1 MRTTQTLVIGAGQA
15 GLSLSRYLTRAGHD
29 HTVLERGQIGE
40 RWRNERWSSLSLLT
54 PNWLN
59 RLPGSP
65 AHADRD
71 GFLYRRAF
79 VDYLERY
86 ARSFAAP
93 IVEEAAVLAVEQA
106 WKGFRIATDD
116 GVWQSRNVVI
126 ATGDSDVPS
135 IPAISSAAPPGLR
148 QLHGSGYRTPH
159 GLPPGGVL
167 VVGAGP
173 SGQQLALE
181 LRQAGRDVVLAVGNH
196 TRVPRRYRG
205 RDIWHWLAELG
216 ELDRTIDEVADE
228 DASRR
233 APSLPLSGAN
243 GGEHIDLGVLG
254 DAGVVIAGRLAG
266 FAGSQA
272 LFADDLDWT
281 TSEAERRMRRLL
293 ARIDQHVEEAG
304 LEAELCPARPVPPVT
319 LPAPPRAI
327 DLAASGFSTV
337 LWATGY
343 RRDYR
348 WLRIPEALD
357 ADGELRHT
365 RGVTPVPGL
374 YALGLRFQ
382 HKRKSHFIGGV
393 GEDAR
398 YLAGCLTGG
407 FCPYVPRRKRAQ
419 APPGAPAVA
428 PA

>member
-1 MRTTQTLVIGAGQA
+1 MKTTQTLVIGAGQA

-29 HTVLERGQIGE
+29 HVTLERGRVGE
-40 RWRNERWSSLSLLT
+40 RWRSERWSSLSLLS

-59 RLPGSP
+59 NLPGSP

-71 GFLYRRAF
+71 GFLGRSAF
-79 VDYLERY
+79 VDYLEHY

-93 IVEEAAVLAVEQA
+93 VVEEAEVLSADRA
-106 WKGFRIATDD
+106 WSGFRVETDR
-116 GVWQSRNVVI
+116 GVWHARNLVV
-126 ATGDSDVPS
+126 ATGDAQLPS
-135 IPAISSAAPPGLR
+135 IPGLAAAVPTGL
-148 QLHGSGYRTPH
+148 QQIHSSGYWVPE

-181 LRQAGRDVVLAVGNH
+181 LRQAGREVVIAVGNH

-205 RDIWHWLAELG
+205 RDIWHWLGVLG

-233 APSLPLSGAN
+233 APSLPLSGSN
-243 GGEHIDLGVLG
+243 GGEHIDLGVLS
-254 DAGVVIAGRLAG
+254 DAGVTIAGRLTG
-266 FAGSQA
+266 FRGVEA

-281 TSEAERRMRRLL
+281 VSEADRRMRRLL
-293 ARIDQHVEEAG
+293 GRIDCYLEETG
-304 LEAELCPARPVPPVT
+304 LAKLTPVTPVPALA
-319 LPAPPRAI
+319 LPAAPLTI
-327 DLAASGFSTV
+327 DLKASGSSTV

-343 RRDYR
+343 RRSYS
-348 WLRIPEALD
+348 WLHVPEAFD
-357 ADGELRHT
+357 SDGEIRHT

-398 YLAGCLTGG
+398 FLAGCIVNGS
-407 FCPYVPRRKRAQ
+407 CPYVPRRRRGQ
-419 APPGAPAVA
+419 ASPAATAAAPA
-428 PA
+428 